1 MGATSPVIIE
11 IKEDNKIK
19 KYSKQNKKFSK
30 VKKFPKIIIKQS
42 EQLYYS
48 ICRIYDKNNTVKGTG
63 LFMQIIRK

>member
-42 EQLYYS
+42 EQLYNS
-48 ICRIYDKNNTVKGTG
+48 
-63 LFMQIIRK
+63 